1 MNCGAAKIEKTP
13 EPNLTLTRVVFES
26 VFSTSKFSTAI
37 YLTLTRVVFE
47 LQKCFYVLKQYSYLT
62 LTRVVFEWWYDN

>member
-1 MNCGAAKIEKTP
+1 MRIIKY
-13 EPNLTLTRVVFES
+13 PNLTLTRVVFES

-47 LQKCFYVLKQYSYLT
+47 FFYIFTSVVKSPYLT
-62 LTRVVFEWWYDN
+62 LTRVVFEL